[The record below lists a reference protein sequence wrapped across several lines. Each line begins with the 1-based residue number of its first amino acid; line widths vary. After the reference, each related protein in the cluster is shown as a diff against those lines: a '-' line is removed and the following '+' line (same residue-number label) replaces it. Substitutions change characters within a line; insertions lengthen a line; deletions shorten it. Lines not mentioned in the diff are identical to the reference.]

1 MKARF
6 VTWAGS
12 IKTWPILLALKAR
25 LLTLAGGIKTRLI
38 LLALVPL
45 LLAVTV
51 LWWVRYLWSVA
62 FSPPR
67 AWKLAI
73 SQDQNGNSA
82 LNGDEDKTIS
92 HRAALARRAGRRW
105 GCVLCR
111 VLDAIDPNHCDKSVG
126 T

>member
-1 MKARF
+1 M
-6 VTWAGS
+6 
-12 IKTWPILLALKAR
+12 
-25 LLTLAGGIKTRLI
+25 KTRLV

-45 LLAVTV
+45 LLAAGM
-51 LWWVRYLWSVA
+51 LWWVRYTWALIA
-62 FSPPR
+62 SPRR
-67 AWKLAI
+67 AWRLAI
-73 SQDQNGNSA
+73 AKDQLANAA

-111 VLDAIDPNHCDKSVG
+111 VLDAIDPDHCEKSVG